1 MRVSGCGWFR
11 GAARRGAP
19 SRSVPWTVPVS
30 ALRHQAERRAGKGTP
45 TSGQFSRWG
54 PAQPAA
60 GGRQGRNWA
69 TPAGW
74 RCVVSRPS
82 RAAMPV
88 GDPHRE
94 NWPALQALSALVS
107 RSRAM
112 PVGDRRSKRCRR
124 WFRAPARCRSET
136 GAPSVVGAGF
146 ALPRDAGRRPALQA
160 LSALVSRSRA
170 MPVGGPHR
178 ENWPALQ
185 ALSALVSRSR
195 AMPVGDRRSKR
206 CRRWF
211 RAPARCRSE
220 TGAPSVVGAGF
231 ALPRD
236 AGRRPALQALSA
248 LVSRSRAMPVGDRR
262 SKRCRRWFRA
272 PARCRSETGA
282 PSVVG
287 AGFALP
293 RDAGRRPPPGE
304 LAGAPSVVGAG
315 FALPRDAGRRPAL
328 QALSALVSRSRAM
341 PVGDRRSVSW

>member
-170 MPVGGPHR
+170 MPVR
-178 ENWPALQ
+178 
-185 ALSALVSRSR
+185 
-195 AMPVGDRRSKR
+195 DRRSKR

-272 PARCRSETGA
+272 PARCRSETGGDRRSKRCRRWFRA
-282 PSVVG
+282 PARCRS
-287 AGFALP
+287 
-293 RDAGRRPPPGE
+293 E
-304 LAGAPSVVGAG
+304 TGAPSVVGAG

-328 QALSALVSRSRAM
+328 RVMVIPGVVLGIPCADRSPIWIQVSLEHGIIDMDS
-341 PVGDRRSVSW
+341 SIT

>member
-45 TSGQFSRWG
+45 TSGAVLPVG
-54 PAQPAA
+54 PGTARRRRAA
-60 GGRQGRNWA
+60 GKKLGHPRELAVCGFAALSGRDAGRR
-69 TPAGW
+69 PALREKCPTSGASK
-74 RCVVSRPS
+74 RVGTGFGGSALYVVQR
-82 RAAMPV
+82 
-88 GDPHRE
+88 
-94 NWPALQALSALVS
+94 PALQALAMRWFRETARC
-107 RSRAM
+107 RSRT
-112 PVGDRRSKRCRR
+112 GRRSKRCRR
-124 WFRAPARCRSET
+124 WFRAPARCRGGPT
-136 GAPSVVGAGF
+136 GRTGRAPSVVGAGF
-146 ALPRDAGRRPALQA
+146 ALPRDAGQR
-160 LSALVSRSRA
+160 
-170 MPVGGPHR
+170 
-178 ENWPALQ
+178 PALQ

-293 RDAGRRPPPGE
+293 RECRSE
-304 LAGAPSVVGAG
+304 TGAPSVVGAG

>member
-146 ALPRDAGRRPALQA
+146 ALPRDAG
-160 LSALVSRSRA
+160 
-170 MPVGGPHR
+170 
-178 ENWPALQ
+178 
-185 ALSALVSRSR
+185 
-195 AMPVGDRRSKR
+195 
-206 CRRWF
+206 
-211 RAPARCRSE
+211 E

-293 RDAGRRPPPGE
+293 RDAGQ
-304 LAGAPSVVGAG
+304 
-315 FALPRDAGRRPAL
+315 RPAL

-341 PVGDRRSVSW
+341 PVRDRRSKRCRRWFRAPARCRSETGAPCHGDPGCRSRYPLRR